1 MVTGFVLDCSTSLI
15 SMVMIPMMVM
25 MGGGDDD
32 DDGDDIITAVVFG
45 HCHQPGAC
53 VLAVPRF
60 GCCLDCA

>member
-1 MVTGFVLDCSTSLI
+1 MVTGFVLDCGTSLI
-15 SMVMIPMMVM
+15 STVMMVM
-25 MGGGDDD
+25 MDGGDDD
-32 DDGDDIITAVVFG
+32 DDGDVIITAVVFV